1 MSLWS
6 RLFRTFRS
14 ERHIEEIE
22 EELQYHLAMKAQDGL
37 DPRAA
42 RVRFG
47 NPSRL
52 KEDTRAQ
59 GALVWL
65 ESLLRD
71 ARYGFRQLRRTPIL
85 TLAVVLSLALGIGA
99 NSAIFSLV
107 DAALLKPLPVK
118 DPQALRLLEWSTNQG
133 WPGDLCLW
141 LTGDTTGS
149 PTGPLR
155 GSSIAPRVYRRLAA
169 HPQGFASLIGF
180 SDPGMVGVAFGSRPA
195 EQFQLEYVSANF
207 FESLGVPPRL
217 GRAFS
222 AEDDRVGQPPL
233 VLISDRL
240 WRSRFGGRED
250 VFGQRLRINNVP
262 VQIVGVAPPGFFGLR
277 IGDWVDLYAPLAAQV
292 ALSPRVKLDKSLGEA
307 DTYWWVRLMG
317 RLKPDISEQHAIG
330 QVSALFRNLVVP
342 EGATIPPGK
351 IPKLITGPGSRGFDP
366 IGTDKAQ
373 ALWILLLLV
382 GLILLI
388 VCANVANLLLSRA
401 VVRRRESAVC
411 LALGAG
417 RFRLLRQY
425 LVESITLAVAGGVLG
440 LFLSHVLAEA
450 IHSFIRA
457 DLNIGGFDLHI
468 DVRILGYTALI
479 SLLTVL
485 LFGLAPA
492 WQLARAGVNDALKA
506 HGRTFAVGRLR
517 LPRVLVVLQI
527 GLSLTVLIAA
537 GLLGRSLTN
546 LETMDIGFDRSNL
559 IYVSVNPWSA
569 GYKPEQVPQYIDRL
583 RERLAAI
590 PGVLKVAGIQER
602 PLSGGSNMTTVN
614 IPGQPYR
621 EDDAHGV
628 LINSVSDGLFE
639 TLGIPLL
646 AGRTFR
652 PGDMVSK
659 SDAVIVDELFARRF
673 FPRQNPLGQ
682 QFGTGPKTTERYRI
696 VGVVRNSRYSS
707 LREAPH
713 PTMYFP
719 SSTQLWPGFNLN
731 FVIRSGIPTRQLAAG
746 IRRAAA
752 AVDPSVPVI
761 EIKTQ
766 TALIDHLLLTDRLL
780 SILSSAF
787 GILALVLSAIGLIG
801 LLAYVVARRTN
812 EIGIRMALGASQSNV
827 VHLILKDSL
836 WLVGAGIAA
845 GLPGAYLVGRLLKH
859 TLFHL
864 QPADPLTAVLSLGIL
879 GVVAALATWLPA
891 RRAARIDPM
900 TALREE

>member
-1 MSLWS
+1 
-6 RLFRTFRS
+6 
-14 ERHIEEIE
+14 
-22 EELQYHLAMKAQDGL
+22 
-37 DPRAA
+37 
-42 RVRFG
+42 
-47 NPSRL
+47 
-52 KEDTRAQ
+52 
-59 GALVWL
+59 
-65 ESLLRD
+65 
-71 ARYGFRQLRRTPIL
+71 
-85 TLAVVLSLALGIGA
+85 
-99 NSAIFSLV
+99 
-107 DAALLKPLPVK
+107 
-118 DPQALRLLEWSTNQG
+118 
-133 WPGDLCLW
+133 
-141 LTGDTTGS
+141 
-149 PTGPLR
+149 
-155 GSSIAPRVYRRLAA
+155 
-169 HPQGFASLIGF
+169 
-180 SDPGMVGVAFGSRPA
+180 
-195 EQFQLEYVSANF
+195 
-207 FESLGVPPRL
+207 
-217 GRAFS
+217 
-222 AEDDRVGQPPL
+222 
-233 VLISDRL
+233 
-240 WRSRFGGRED
+240 
-250 VFGQRLRINNVP
+250 
-262 VQIVGVAPPGFFGLR
+262 
-277 IGDWVDLYAPLAAQV
+277 
-292 ALSPRVKLDKSLGEA
+292 
-307 DTYWWVRLMG
+307 
-317 RLKPDISEQHAIG
+317 
-330 QVSALFRNLVVP
+330 
-342 EGATIPPGK
+342 
-351 IPKLITGPGSRGFDP
+351 
-366 IGTDKAQ
+366 
-373 ALWILLLLV
+373 
-382 GLILLI
+382 
-388 VCANVANLLLSRA
+388 
-401 VVRRRESAVC
+401 
-411 LALGAG
+411 
-417 RFRLLRQY
+417 
-425 LVESITLAVAGGVLG
+425 
-440 LFLSHVLAEA
+440 
-450 IHSFIRA
+450 
-457 DLNIGGFDLHI
+457 
-468 DVRILGYTALI
+468 
-479 SLLTVL
+479 
-485 LFGLAPA
+485 
-492 WQLARAGVNDALKA
+492 
-506 HGRTFAVGRLR
+506 
-517 LPRVLVVLQI
+517 
-527 GLSLTVLIAA
+527 
-537 GLLGRSLTN
+537 
-546 LETMDIGFDRSNL
+546 
-559 IYVSVNPWSA
+559 
-569 GYKPEQVPQYIDRL
+569 
-583 RERLAAI
+583 
-590 PGVLKVAGIQER
+590 
-602 PLSGGSNMTTVN
+602 MTTVN

-731 FVIRSGIPTRQLAAG
+731 FVIRSGIPTRQLAGG